1 MSEFYSSRANDFS
14 CDCLSSFIIYLPWLE
29 KLLLFKDLSKRPWK
43 AIELRKYGIENRG
56 GRKPRAKDSC
66 SGSFK
71 LSVTFYKNIDIN
83 GAEMQKNQ
91 CEAQR
96 CLVPSS

>member
-43 AIELRKYGIENRG
+43 AIELRKWEQKTEGVENRG
-56 GRKPRAKDSC
+56 RM
-66 SGSFK
+66 
-71 LSVTFYKNIDIN
+71 TH
-83 GAEMQKNQ
+83 
-91 CEAQR
+91 
-96 CLVPSS
+96 VPAASN